1 MMFREFLP
9 ALQDEK
15 NAETIKTLKV
25 YLENNMNYSLTAQKM
40 YLHINTIRKRI
51 DRAQELFQI
60 DWEDAMSRMKMELM
74 LQILQF

>member
-1 MMFREFLP
+1 
-9 ALQDEK
+9 
-15 NAETIKTLKV
+15 
-25 YLENNMNYSLTAQKM
+25 MNYSLTAQKM